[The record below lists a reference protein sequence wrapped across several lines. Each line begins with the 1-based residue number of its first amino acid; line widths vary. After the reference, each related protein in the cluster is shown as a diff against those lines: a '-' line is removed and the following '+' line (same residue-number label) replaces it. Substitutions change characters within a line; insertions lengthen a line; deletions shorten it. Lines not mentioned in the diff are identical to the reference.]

1 MEYLEA
7 GSLLD
12 MIKENGPLEE
22 SFVAFIMRELL
33 LALQYLHSERKIH
46 RDVKAG
52 LILIIINT
60 FAHFLTS

>member
-12 MIKENGPLEE
+12 MIKDSGPLDELY
-22 SFVAFIMRELL
+22 VAYIMRELL
-33 LALQYLHSERKIH
+33 IALQYLHVERKIH

-52 LILIIINT
+52 DSWNR
-60 FAHFLTS
+60 

>member
-12 MIKENGPLEE
+12 IIKEYGPLEE
-22 SFVAFIMRELL
+22 SFIAFIMKELL
-33 LALQYLHSERKIH
+33 LALQYLHGQRKIH

-52 LILIIINT
+52 D
-60 FAHFLTS
+60 

>member
-12 MIKENGPLEE
+12 MIKDSGPLDELY
-22 SFVAFIMRELL
+22 VAYIMRELL
-33 LALQYLHSERKIH
+33 IALQYLHVERKIH

-52 LILIIINT
+52 DSWNRSLL
-60 FAHFLTS
+60 

>member
-12 MIKENGPLEE
+12 IIKEYGPLEE
-22 SFVAFIMRELL
+22 SSVAFIMKELL

-52 LILIIINT
+52 SI
-60 FAHFLTS
+60 